1 MAHHEF
7 SHRVAEDSGKQR
19 RNTVGLLRGGG
30 RAKGTLN
37 KVTREIRALSLAL
50 FDDEYWER
58 TKARLLIGKLAPAI
72 EAKLLAYAYGEPKQ
86 TVDVLGLSD
95 LTAALKRKVV
105 DELHPGPTKSLDP

>member
-1 MAHHEF
+1 M
-7 SHRVAEDSGKQR
+7 
-19 RNTVGLLRGGG
+19 
-30 RAKGTLN
+30 
-37 KVTREIRALSLAL
+37 SLAL

-58 TKARLLIGKLAPAI
+58 TKARLLSGKLAPAI

-95 LTAALKRKVV
+95 LTAALARKVV